1 MGFGQDGY
9 RNDTVNTEYVSG
21 VITVGTTQVLA
32 CANGSTNLEGR
43 QELIIFNK
51 SINTIYFGPTGV
63 TVGTGVPIEGGET
76 INIQLG
82 DQLDLYIIADSAD
95 NDVIVQELS

>member
-51 SINTIYFGPTGV
+51 SIKATYLMYSQSFICYGFFRFQYL
-63 TVGTGVPIEGGET
+63 I
-76 INIQLG
+76 L
-82 DQLDLYIIADSAD
+82 
-95 NDVIVQELS
+95 